1 MTTFSQVSSALRRN
15 NRKNYGLLCGCCFF
29 SVLLVT
35 AYVSMMH
42 SPYNPPGASG
52 GRRQRTGNDDLCL
65 SCHRL
70 RCICHLCRRPFLLA
84 EVPGNRRVSGS
95 GRLPKATETGT
106 TSGSGRYFPGFLR
119 HRGYPGHPFGLGA
132 VAGVPGSGGGYKG
145 DATHLQTPTPWP
157 SLPVQLTCSSF
168 WEAGLAVGPA
178 SSM

>member
-1 MTTFSQVSSALRRN
+1 MKTFIQVYAALG
-15 NRKNYGLLCGCCFF
+15 RKNKGSSPAERLMLFLRAAGHRVCEHDA
-29 SVLLVT
+29 L
-35 AYVSMMH
+35 
-42 SPYNPPGASG
+42 PYNPPGASG

-119 HRGYPGHPFGLGA
+119 HRGYPGHPLAWGLWQVFQA
-132 VAGVPGSGGGYKG
+132 LVVDTKEMPLTFKHLHPG
-145 DATHLQTPTPWP
+145 LRC
-157 SLPVQLTCSSF
+157 LCN
-168 WEAGLAVGPA
+168 
-178 SSM
+178 